1 MQQQQL
7 EEQINQKLMKSGLNS
22 RNAIEINN
30 LSFSDY
36 SDRSEKQDISNL
48 NLRNEMKK
56 KKSHDIEKMNQKYI
70 AQLEQQT
77 KNYLT

>member
-36 SDRSEKQDISNL
+36 SDRSEKQDICNL

-56 KKSHDIEKMNQKYI
+56 KKSHDIEKMN
-70 AQLEQQT
+70 
-77 KNYLT
+77 